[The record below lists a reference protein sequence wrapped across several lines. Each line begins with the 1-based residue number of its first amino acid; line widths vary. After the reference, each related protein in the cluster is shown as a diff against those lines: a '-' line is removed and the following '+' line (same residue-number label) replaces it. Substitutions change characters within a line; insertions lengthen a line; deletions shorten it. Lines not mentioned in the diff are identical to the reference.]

1 MRMRRKPWTEP
12 LIDACPF
19 YVDAPSEHRG
29 QWRACF
35 PKAQPM
41 WLEIGC
47 GKGVATVKMAH
58 ENPSINLVAIDEVRH
73 VLAVSIKNAMDEY
86 GGDPVDN
93 LRLSAVDATSIFDTF
108 DRADGIER
116 IIINFCNPW
125 NEKAKHHK
133 RRLTHTR
140 QLMQYRDF
148 LAPGGEIFFKTDDEL
163 LFTAS
168 QRYLT
173 EAGFEIAYLTD
184 DLHAS
189 GYAPNYVSEH
199 ERFYSEQGVPIRFLI
214 ARMLPDGAF
223 TPPQRKDIRLR
234 EAAD

>member
-1 MRMRRKPWTEP
+1 
-12 LIDACPF
+12 
-19 YVDAPSEHRG
+19 
-29 QWRACF
+29 
-35 PKAQPM
+35 
-41 WLEIGC
+41 
-47 GKGVATVKMAH
+47 
-58 ENPSINLVAIDEVRH
+58 
-73 VLAVSIKNAMDEY
+73 
-86 GGDPVDN
+86 
-93 LRLSAVDATSIFDTF
+93 
-108 DRADGIER
+108 
-116 IIINFCNPW
+116 
-125 NEKAKHHK
+125 
-133 RRLTHTR
+133 
-140 QLMQYRDF
+140 MQYRDF
-148 LAPGGEIFFKTDDEL
+148 LAPGGEIFFKTDDEP

-199 ERFYSEQGVPIRFLI
+199 EQFYSEQGVPIRFLI